1 MYKKNIKGSGSL
13 RVNNC
18 VIGETIEQKISR
30 IVNNKE
36 PIKDGAPVIY
46 MERKDGVKPEFN
58 IRTDRFEVGLD
69 AMDTVTKTKITKRL
83 ERAKERE
90 KVQGTEQPPKTE
102 GAA

>member
-1 MYKKNIKGSGSL
+1 M
-13 RVNNC
+13 NNC

-58 IRTDRFEVGLD
+58 VRTDRFEVGLD

-83 ERAKERE
+83 ERAKERDKRD